1 MSITKLLATLTI
13 CTASCFTQAE
23 STSREANIVKDV
35 DLSACTQKAIFEY
48 SSGTQEGYK
57 SAFNNALKAFESNG
71 DPIASRL
78 LGTLYYT
85 GRGVNQDKHEALN
98 YFLMASEY
106 DAEAAY
112 MAGKMIL
119 TADGVSQDVHE
130 GSNLMSQAADMGY
143 SQAQLEMA
151 KNSLDQALV
160 ENDVQM
166 KALMEKNSL
175 HYGKKCAATQKECR
189 KILAYIF
196 EHGLVGLPRSEKA
209 AKEMYELAK

>member
-13 CTASCFTQAE
+13 CAASCFTQAE

-35 DLSACTQKAIFEY
+35 DLSAYTQKAIFEY
-48 SSGTQEGYK
+48 ASGTQEGYK
-57 SAFNNALKAFESNG
+57 SAFNNALKAFEGNG

-85 GRGVNQDKHEALN
+85 GRGVNQDKYEALN
-98 YFLMASEY
+98 YFLTASEY

-119 TADGVSQDVHE
+119 TADGVSQDVQE
-130 GSNLMSQAADMGY
+130 GSDLMSQAADMGY

-189 KILAYIF
+189 KVLAYIF
-196 EHGLVGLPRSEKA
+196 EHGLAGVPKSEKA

>member
-1 MSITKLLATLTI
+1 MSISKLLATLTI
-13 CTASCFTQAE
+13 CAASCFTQAE

-35 DLSACTQKAIFEY
+35 DLSAYTQKAIFEY
-48 SSGTQEGYK
+48 ASGTQEGYK
-57 SAFNNALKAFESNG
+57 SAFNNALKAFEGNG

-98 YFLMASEY
+98 YFFTASEY

-119 TADGVSQDVHE
+119 TADGVSQDVQE
-130 GSNLMSQAADMGY
+130 GSDLMSQAADMGY

-189 KILAYIF
+189 KVLAYIF
-196 EHGLVGLPRSEKA
+196 EHGLAGVPKSEKA